1 MNGINLNLLTEK
13 IEQSGMKRK
22 IIAEKMDLTPEGLR
36 NKLNGKRDFNAKEI
50 KGIAHAINLTG
61 DDILSIF
68 FADSVDKTSTRRKE
82 AEKYDKG
89 KQGYTGR

>member
-1 MNGINLNLLTEK
+1 VDETSTISRKEAFELNGINLTLLSEK

-22 IIAEKMDLTPEGLR
+22 IIAEKMNLTPEGLR

-68 FADSVDKTSTRRKE
+68 FADVVGKASTR
-82 AEKYDKG
+82 
-89 KQGYTGR
+89 

>member
-1 MNGINLNLLTEK
+1 MNGINLTLLSEK

-22 IIAEKMDLTPEGLR
+22 IIAEKMNLTPEGLR

-50 KGIAHAINLTG
+50 KGMAHAINLTG

-68 FADSVDKTSTRRKE
+68 FADVVGKASTR
-82 AEKYDKG
+82 
-89 KQGYTGR
+89 

>member
-1 MNGINLNLLTEK
+1 VDETSTISRKEAFELNGINLTLLSEK

-22 IIAEKMDLTPEGLR
+22 IIAEKMNLTPEGLR

-68 FADSVDKTSTRRKE
+68 FADVVGKVSTR
-82 AEKYDKG
+82 
-89 KQGYTGR
+89 

>member
-1 MNGINLNLLTEK
+1 MN
-13 IEQSGMKRK
+13 
-22 IIAEKMDLTPEGLR
+22 LTPEGLR

-68 FADSVDKTSTRRKE
+68 FADVVGKVSTR
-82 AEKYDKG
+82 
-89 KQGYTGR
+89 